1 MNTFIELTTMPHK
14 PNFLSEVVHEC
25 CSPTKYRLD
34 AEGFVPHHGGGMT
47 VDDDTLD
54 MLVKDIMR
62 TALYRSSN
70 TNDGAYAELM
80 QTSTKTEIDET
91 FNHIEK
97 LIIYELFESPIFFD
111 WTKTINSYGSKELI

>member
-25 CSPTKYRLD
+25 CSPTKYQLD
-34 AEGFVPHHGGGMT
+34 AIGFPDMN
-47 VDDDTLD
+47 VDYDTMD
-54 MLVKDIMR
+54 MLVKDVMR

-80 QTSTKTEIDET
+80 QMSTETEIKET

-97 LIIYELFESPIFFD
+97 LITAELFESPIFFD
-111 WTKTINSYGSKELI
+111 DSKELI

>member
-1 MNTFIELTTMPHK
+1 MNTFIELTTMSHK

-34 AEGFVPHHGGGMT
+34 AKGFPDMNVNDETM
-47 VDDDTLD
+47 D

-70 TNDGAYAELM
+70 ASSDGAYVKLM
-80 QTSTKTEIDET
+80 QTSTSTEIVET

-97 LIIYELFESPIFFD
+97 LIMVELFESPIFFD
-111 WTKTINSYGSKELI
+111 DSYGTKELI

>member
-25 CSPTKYRLD
+25 CSPTKYQLD
-34 AEGFVPHHGGGMT
+34 AIGFPDMN
-47 VDDDTLD
+47 VDDETMD

-70 TNDGAYAELM
+70 ASSDGAYVKLM

-91 FNHIEK
+91 FNHIER
-97 LIIYELFESPIFFD
+97 LIIAELFESAIFFD
-111 WTKTINSYGSKELI
+111 DSYGTKELI

>member
-70 TNDGAYAELM
+70 ASSDGAYVKLM
-80 QTSTKTEIDET
+80 QTSTKAEIDET
-91 FNHIEK
+91 FNYIER
-97 LIIYELFESPIFFD
+97 LIIAEIFESAIFFD
-111 WTKTINSYGSKELI
+111 DSYGSKELI

>member
-70 TNDGAYAELM
+70 ASSDGAYVKLM
-80 QTSTKTEIDET
+80 QTSTKTEISET

-97 LIIYELFESPIFFD
+97 LIIAELFESPIFFD
-111 WTKTINSYGSKELI
+111 DSYGSKELI